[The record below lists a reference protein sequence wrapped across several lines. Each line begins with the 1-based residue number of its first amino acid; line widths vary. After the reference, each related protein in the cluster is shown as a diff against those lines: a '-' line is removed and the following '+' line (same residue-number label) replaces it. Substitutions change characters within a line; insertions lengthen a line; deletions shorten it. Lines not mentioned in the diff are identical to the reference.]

1 MLGEMVKTW
10 VGQGF
15 IFHAVILEHYTFSE
29 KFIIW
34 VKEPPHFNILQ
45 SRLRYNKSETK
56 SGKGANMVGFIK
68 TYDQYAQSFG
78 HLLSSLIVRLL
89 VPFLLAGNK

>member
-29 KFIIW
+29 KFII
-34 VKEPPHFNILQ
+34 
-45 SRLRYNKSETK
+45 
-56 SGKGANMVGFIK
+56 
-68 TYDQYAQSFG
+68 
-78 HLLSSLIVRLL
+78 
-89 VPFLLAGNK
+89 